1 MFKLHAYMHRCI
13 SCTEEKGLQR
23 DKHTLEKPYNPK
35 IIEPRAGAQRE
46 RLKGIEKQRKKERGN
61 E

>member
-1 MFKLHAYMHRCI
+1 M
-13 SCTEEKGLQR
+13 QR